1 MLGPANASPAPE
13 TSHAYMRRLGYD
25 LRLWCYPAGKKQS
38 PSQAAIE
45 ISPEA
50 ISYNA
55 RFRPAT
61 NCTSITAHAIIATA
75 AAQQQAL
82 RNQTPPASPPRVAKW
97 IAGTLSAVDR
107 QTLFARLGPQRS
119 TADCSAV
126 VSPQNATARA
136 RYLPEMQAAALR
148 VHPMWHVKSKQGLC
162 VYLVRHQIRLSSQS
176 ASHRKPNQAAHPICS
191 EKLHA

>member
-1 MLGPANASPAPE
+1 VVLS
-13 TSHAYMRRLGYD
+13 RR
-25 LRLWCYPAGKKQS
+25 KK
-38 PSQAAIE
+38 AIAIE
-45 ISPEA
+45 G
-50 ISYNA
+50 SYRDIA
-55 RFRPAT
+55 RGYLLQRPLPASHELCQHHDT
-61 NCTSITAHAIIATA
+61 RHHRYRSSS
-75 AAQQQAL
+75 AQQQAL

-162 VYLVRHQIRLSSQS
+162 VYFVRHQISLSSQS
-176 ASHRKPNQAAHPICS
+176 ASHRKTNQAAHPICS

>member
-1 MLGPANASPAPE
+1 MLGCLVPPTPAQRPKHPTRTCKHSDM
-13 TSHAYMRRLGYD
+13 TYVILRRE
-25 LRLWCYPAGKKQS
+25 KKQS
-38 PSQAAIE
+38 PSKAAIE
-45 ISPEA
+45 ISPEP

-61 NCTSITAHAIIATA
+61 NCANITTHAIIAT

-82 RNQTPPASPPRVAKW
+82 RNQTPPASPPRPPRVAKW

-126 VSPQNATARA
+126 VSPQNATAMA
-136 RYLPEMQAAALR
+136 RYLPEMQAAALRVSR

-162 VYLVRHQIRLSSQS
+162 ALCV
-176 ASHRKPNQAAHPICS
+176 P
-191 EKLHA
+191 